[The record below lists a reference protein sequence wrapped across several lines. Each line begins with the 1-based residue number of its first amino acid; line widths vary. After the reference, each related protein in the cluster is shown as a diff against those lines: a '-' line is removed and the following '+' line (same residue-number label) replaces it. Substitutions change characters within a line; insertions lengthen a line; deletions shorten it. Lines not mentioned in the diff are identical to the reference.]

1 MALHTVENDIWT
13 NLKAKESLNL
23 QNKQQ
28 FTQEV
33 GRKEEEKDT
42 ENTETLWTGLA
53 IEEIDFRISFTALEY
68 KFSKIK
74 MFTKETLRMGKLT
87 EKERW
92 LSKME
97 TFTMGTEIMDTTMA
111 KGGSITMK
119 TMQATQVSFSW
130 GSSMDRES

>member
-1 MALHTVENDIWT
+1 MEGSYSQCVMGKECRFGAMALLTAENDIWT

-28 FTQEV
+28 FTQEA

-42 ENTETLWTGLA
+42 ENTETLRTGLA

-74 MFTKETLRMGKLT
+74 MFTKEILRMGKLT
-87 EKERW
+87 EKE
-92 LSKME
+92 K
-97 TFTMGTEIMDTTMA
+97 
-111 KGGSITMK
+111 
-119 TMQATQVSFSW
+119 
-130 GSSMDRES
+130 